1 MQPKC
6 TRQQIQQAEIMG
18 GVFEAACGYL
28 PYPYEA
34 SADLQL
40 DGLLTIIF
48 YEPMTGARL
57 TVEIQKTGLMKSCA
71 WQDGR
76 EDAQKCRTDL
86 SSILS
91 QEDFKNSKPRKF
103 K

>member
-18 GVFEAACGYL
+18 GVFGAACGCRYF
-28 PYPYEA
+28 ES

>member
-18 GVFEAACGYL
+18 GVFEAACGCHHF
-28 PYPYEA
+28 EA

-57 TVEIQKTGLMKSCA
+57 KAEIQKTGLMKYCT

-76 EDAQKCRTDL
+76 EDAQKCRADL
-86 SSILS
+86 SGILS